1 MGKSSMPAA
10 PWKQFEARIERLKET
25 NRYHNILWTTIIV
38 TKKITTTLMPWQMK
52 SAPCTFSPTCGA
64 RSWERPSQQP
74 SCCKTSFIHI
84 WPCFIFF
91 GPIISIAKTKKIW
104 SSPWCQRLLPG
115 PVLKSLSVSL
125 GIRLNNQGLVVE
137 SILPEKQ
144 IYLGWWDKTLPLII
158 ELTTMVTCS
167 RRHSKKTLLLSHT
180 ARYCG
185 SSSSQPAT
193 LVKSIT
199 IALVVVILSR
209 K

>member
-1 MGKSSMPAA
+1 MTWQIKSS
-10 PWKQFEARIERLKET
+10 
-25 NRYHNILWTTIIV
+25 
-38 TKKITTTLMPWQMK
+38 
-52 SAPCTFSPTCGA
+52 PCTFSPTCGA

-193 LVKSIT
+193 LVKSI
-199 IALVVVILSR
+199 ALVVVILSR